1 MRAWLA
7 HDTPSIVAKNDIV
20 IVFGGQ
26 KCTLGGPFG
35 RASVLLGIFEKISQ
49 CKGEARGFGMALRH
63 LFWGSVKD
71 VVFVHNPPK

>member
-1 MRAWLA
+1 MGGGVRAWLA

-35 RASVLLGIFEKISQ
+35 RASVLLGIF
-49 CKGEARGFGMALRH
+49 
-63 LFWGSVKD
+63 
-71 VVFVHNPPK
+71 